1 MTRKTPPDFA
11 RALRQAQTPAE
22 AKLWQALRSGRLD
35 GHKFRRQHA
44 IGPYFADFACEAL
57 MLVIELDGGVHDGD
71 EQQLKDHLRQQELET
86 LGWSVLRFPN
96 VEVMARLSD
105 VLDAIREH
113 ARQAR
118 P

>member
-1 MTRKTPPDFA
+1 MTRKTPTDFA

-22 AKLWQALRSGRLD
+22 AKLWKALRSGRFD
-35 GHKFRRQHA
+35 GCKFRRQHA

-57 MLVIELDGGVHDGD
+57 TVVIELDGGVHDDD
-71 EQQLKDHLRQQELET
+71 EQVLKDHLRQQHLET

-96 VEVMARLSD
+96 VEVMARLAD
-105 VLDAIREH
+105 VLEAIRDH
-113 ARQAR
+113 AKLAR